1 MCNNITIEK
10 LSFILF
16 HLKVEMLIYDYLDTC
31 RASLNLVEKTW
42 LRSKRFNDKWQ
53 QKIYRLIEGDSG
65 TIYMGVY
72 YRIFISALFHEIF

>member
-1 MCNNITIEK
+1 MVCNNIIVEK

-16 HLKVEMLIYDYLDTC
+16 HLRVEMLIYDYLDTC

-65 TIYMGVY
+65 FVTLSPKYLLPY
-72 YRIFISALFHEIF
+72 YLNTFVT